1 MRTIEKIGW
10 LLIGAAAG
18 AGVAL
23 LYAPRAGKET
33 RKMIRRSAEDARD
46 AIAEKGGDI
55 LDAGREVYRKGADVA
70 SSAAGIFNRVRSQ
83 ARP

>member
-1 MRTIEKIGW
+1 
-10 LLIGAAAG
+10 
-18 AGVAL
+18 
-23 LYAPRAGKET
+23 
-33 RKMIRRSAEDARD
+33 MIRRSAEDARD

-70 SSAAGIFNRVRSQ
+70 SSAAGMFNRVRSQ